1 MNALLTYRKNK
12 GLSQKEVADYIG
24 LSPSGYSRVESGER
38 NPSVDILRK
47 LSELYGVSVDAILGR
62 SDDAADPAESANQ
75 VPFGRPIQVKLE
87 PEFENEVFLPIVA
100 SLRCGF
106 GSSGEPFIVIGKKGV
121 PASYVKKWGSNI
133 VLNEAVGDSMSPTI
147 RPHDLMVC
155 CPSDWWDDGMV
166 VIANVNDS
174 DTVKRIYRADDGGID
189 LVPDN
194 PDYRTMHYSPGD
206 MTDLKISVLAHVLTT
221 IPPDIQPIPRKKK
234 L

>member
-1 MNALLTYRKNK
+1 MDNLRKYRKQK
-12 GLSQKEVADYIG
+12 GLSQSDIAIMLG
-24 LSPSGYSRVESGER
+24 IAQNSYSRYENGARQPDVEML
-38 NPSVDILRK
+38 NKMADIL
-47 LSELYGVSVDAILGR
+47 GVSVDAILGR

-87 PEFENEVFLPIVA
+87 PEFENEIFLPIVA

-155 CPSDWWDDGMV
+155 CPGDWWDDGMV

-194 PDYRTMHYSPGD
+194 PDYRAMHYSPED
-206 MTDLKISVLAHVLTT
+206 MTDLKITILAHVLTT
-221 IPPDIQPIPRKKK
+221 IPPDIQPLPRRKDR
-234 L
+234 

>member
-1 MNALLTYRKNK
+1 MNKLRDLRKEKNI
-12 GLSQKEVADYIG
+12 SQQTIADLIG
-24 LSPSGYSRVESGER
+24 VTRQAYGYYESGA
-38 NPSVDILRK
+38 RK
-47 LSELYGVSVDAILGR
+47 PDPLTLSKIADVLGVSVDMILGR
-62 SDDAADPAESANQ
+62 SDDAADAAEQ
-75 VPFGRPIQVKLE
+75 VSFGRPIQVKLE
-87 PEFENEVFLPIVA
+87 PEFENEIFLPIVA

-155 CPSDWWDDGMV
+155 CPGDWWDDGMV
-166 VIANVNDS
+166 VIINVNDS

-221 IPPDIQPIPRKKK
+221 IPPDIQPIPRNKVRS

>member
-1 MNALLTYRKNK
+1 MNNLKKLRKEKGISQQAL
-12 GLSQKEVADYIG
+12 ADAINI
-24 LSPSGYSRVESGER
+24 SRVSVTQYESGTRE
-38 NPSVDILRK
+38 PSLDVLNRIADVL
-47 LSELYGVSVDAILGR
+47 GVSVDAILGR

-155 CPSDWWDDGMV
+155 CPGDWWDDGMV

-194 PDYRTMHYSPGD
+194 PDYRAMHYSPAD
-206 MTDLKISVLAHVLTT
+206 MTDLKITILAHVLTT